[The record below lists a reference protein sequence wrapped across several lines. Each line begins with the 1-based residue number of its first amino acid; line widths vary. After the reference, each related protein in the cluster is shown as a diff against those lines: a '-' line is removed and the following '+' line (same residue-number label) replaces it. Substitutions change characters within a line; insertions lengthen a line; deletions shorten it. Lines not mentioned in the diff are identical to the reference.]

1 MIWSR
6 MTHLRVMA
14 TARARLRMQRAGP
27 VSVDSVDS
35 VDSADAWIASYSL
48 AMAAVSV
55 ASYYTVKRCEESYED
70 KSYDAIGACLTRS
83 LFN

>member
-14 TARARLRMQRAGP
+14 TARARLRMQRVGL
-27 VSVDSVDS
+27 VSVDS

-70 KSYDAIGACLTRS
+70 KSYDSIGACLTRS

>member
-14 TARARLRMQRAGP
+14 TARARLRMLRAGP
-27 VSVDSVDS
+27 VSVDSVDC
-35 VDSADAWIASYSL
+35 ADAWIASYSL

-70 KSYDAIGACLTRS
+70 KSYDSIGACLTRS
-83 LFN
+83 SCN

>member
-27 VSVDSVDS
+27 VS

>member
-27 VSVDSVDS
+27 VSVDS

-70 KSYDAIGACLTRS
+70 KSYDSIGACLTRS

>member
-1 MIWSR
+1 MIWWR

-14 TARARLRMQRAGP
+14 TARARLRMQRVGL
-27 VSVDSVDS
+27 VSVDS

-70 KSYDAIGACLTRS
+70 KSYDSIGACLTRS